1 MSLPTLRMLPTCI
14 SRILQLHQQILYFT
28 RQVTDKNQRLVWRL
42 SIWKVRCL
50 FDFRCS
56 NSKVSRWKTG
66 EKTFVLEIFV
76 GVAQCSERGCLCY
89 TSSFQVTLCSFSK
102 PKCNFRCFYVLIF
115 SHVSFAIVIRST
127 NSPETQ
133 IRADNFHGRKHS

>member
-1 MSLPTLRMLPTCI
+1 MSLPTLRMLPICI

-28 RQVTDKNQRLVWRL
+28 RQVTDKKQRLVWRL

-50 FDFRCS
+50 FDFRCF
-56 NSKVSRWKTG
+56 NSKVWRWKIG
-66 EKTFVLEIFV
+66 EKTFLLEIFV
-76 GVAQCSERGCLCY
+76 VVAHCSERGYLCY
-89 TSSFQVTLCSFSK
+89 TSSFKAKLCSFSK

-115 SHVSFAIVIRST
+115 SHVSLAIFIRLT

-133 IRADNFHGRKHS
+133 IRAHNFHGRKHS